1 MSSADKIILD
11 PIALSEKLKSGR
23 GPVVFTNG
31 CFDILHRGHVSY
43 LERAATLGATLVVAV
58 NSDRSVQTLNK
69 GSNRP
74 LNPLDDRLAVV
85 AALECV
91 NWVTAFD
98 ESTPARL
105 ISTLMPDCLVK
116 GGDWPVAEIVG
127 AEEVMANGGQVHS
140 IPFEFDRSTTA
151 LIERIRR

>member
-11 PIALSEKLKSGR
+11 PIALSERLKSGP

-58 NSDRSVQTLNK
+58 NSDCSVQTLNK

-116 GGDWPVAEIVG
+116 GGDWPVKEIVG

-140 IPFEFDRSTTA
+140 IAFEFDRSTTA

>member
-1 MSSADKIILD
+1 VSSADKIILD
-11 PIALSEKLKSGR
+11 PIALSERLKRGP

-43 LERAATLGATLVVAV
+43 LEQAATLGSTLVVAI
-58 NSDRSVQTLNK
+58 NSDRSVRTLNK
-69 GSNRP
+69 GPNRP

-98 ESTPARL
+98 ESTPAGV
-105 ISTLMPDCLVK
+105 ISALMPDCLVK
-116 GGDWPVAEIVG
+116 GGDWPVEEIVG
-127 AEEVMANGGQVHS
+127 AEEVIANGGQVHS
-140 IPFEFDRSTTA
+140 LPFEFDRSTTA